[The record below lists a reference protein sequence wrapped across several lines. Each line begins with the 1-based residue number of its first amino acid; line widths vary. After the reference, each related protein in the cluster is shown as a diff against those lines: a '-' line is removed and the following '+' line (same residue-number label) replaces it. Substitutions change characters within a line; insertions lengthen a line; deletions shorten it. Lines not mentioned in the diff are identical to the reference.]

1 MSAEGRTYTAE
12 ERAEWERDN
21 TLPLPVIRL
30 NVLRHQRRARE
41 IAAERARQVAERRA
55 ARETP

>member
-1 MSAEGRTYTAE
+1 MSDGRTYTPE
-12 ERAEWERDN
+12 QRAEWERNN
-21 TLPLPVIRL
+21 TLPLPVLRL

-41 IAAERARQVAERRA
+41 IAEERERRFAERRA